1 MNKLNEEMLRLSGLL
16 NEKQEE
22 LSIEEFAKK
31 REEGADKIANSAKEK
46 GGVALLT
53 YDHFHVKLPYY
64 KKVSEGKF
72 NRKKFQE
79 EYKELCSELHSHM
92 NDISV
97 IEQSEFQKLVG
108 KIEVIGE
115 LLIRNKGNNNEG

>member
-1 MNKLNEEMLRLSGLL
+1 MDKFKEQMLRLSGLL
-16 NEKQEE
+16 TEQEE

-31 REEGADKIANSAKEK
+31 REEGTEKIANGAKEK

-53 YDHFHVKLPYY
+53 YDHFHVKLSYY
-64 KKVSEGKF
+64 KKASEGKF

-79 EYKELCSELHSHM
+79 EYKELCSELHSNM
-92 NDISV
+92 NNISAMD
-97 IEQSEFQKLVG
+97 QSDFQKLVG